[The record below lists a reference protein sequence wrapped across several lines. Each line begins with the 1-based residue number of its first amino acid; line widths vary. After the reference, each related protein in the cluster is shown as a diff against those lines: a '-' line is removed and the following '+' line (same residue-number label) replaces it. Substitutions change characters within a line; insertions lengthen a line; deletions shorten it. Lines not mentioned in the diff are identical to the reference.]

1 MAKLGETRVYNLK
14 LCPPRASG
22 AGGGRPVNLLILL
35 KPPQTAQLCGYRA
48 QLAAISDLPRHTSQR
63 VRAETVSGA
72 LHGLA
77 ETNEPSHAG
86 ANSGRLTPTASDS
99 SARRRCYR
107 REDPDGRRTVAGYK
121 RRPCTDGCR
130 QRTVQFQQSAGRGS
144 AQRRQGERES
154 SGSQSVDQGEHPVP
168 NVEEE
173 QAAAATL
180 RRWHGQ

>member
-1 MAKLGETRVYNLK
+1 MFGSFVKSA
-14 LCPPRASG
+14 PPRASG
-22 AGGGRPVNLLILL
+22 AGAARRVNLLILL

-48 QLAAISDLPRHTSQR
+48 QLAAISDLLRHTSQS
-63 VRAETVSGA
+63 ETVSGG

-86 ANSGRLTPTASDS
+86 ANSGRPTPTASGS

-130 QRTVQFQQSAGRGS
+130 RRTVQFQQSAGRGS

-154 SGSQSVDQGEHPVP
+154 SANKSVDRGEHPVP

>member
-1 MAKLGETRVYNLK
+1 MRVQSAIGRHFR
-14 LCPPRASG
+14 PP
-22 AGGGRPVNLLILL
+22 
-35 KPPQTAQLCGYRA
+35 TAHF
-48 QLAAISDLPRHTSQR
+48 SKS
-63 VRAETVSGA
+63 ETVSGA

-86 ANSGRLTPTASDS
+86 ANSGRPTPTASGS
-99 SARRRCYR
+99 LARRRCYR

-130 QRTVQFQQSAGRGS
+130 RRTVQFQQSSGRGS

-180 RRWHGQ
+180 RRWQGHSSLASRLRRKGEGKCHGTIEARSSAVQRGI

>member
-1 MAKLGETRVYNLK
+1 M
-14 LCPPRASG
+14 
-22 AGGGRPVNLLILL
+22 
-35 KPPQTAQLCGYRA
+35 CGFRA

-63 VRAETVSGA
+63 VRRSKSGRPWKVRRSKSDHPF
-72 LHGLA
+72 HGLA

-86 ANSGRLTPTASDS
+86 ANSGRPTPTASDS

-130 QRTVQFQQSAGRGS
+130 RRTVQFQQSAGCCS

>member
-1 MAKLGETRVYNLK
+1 MLKPRPKPPRCGPTLGEDCYWPLLHLPRRSLCVQLSALCEVCVSTAELK
-14 LCPPRASG
+14 RIQHVHARHARRSASS
-22 AGGGRPVNLLILL
+22 GRP
-35 KPPQTAQLCGYRA
+35 
-48 QLAAISDLPRHTSQR
+48 
-63 VRAETVSGA
+63 
-72 LHGLA
+72 
-77 ETNEPSHAG
+77 
-86 ANSGRLTPTASDS
+86 TPTASGS
-99 SARRRCYR
+99 LARRRCYR

-130 QRTVQFQQSAGRGS
+130 QRTVQFQQSSGRGS